1 MPVNPKSEQGQALRK
16 LFPLATMPAQQFKEL
31 CADCDVTEAAKGSFL
46 FNLGDA
52 TESFIY
58 LIRGTISLEADDF
71 IFETIKAGTVAAKF
85 ALAHQ
90 FPRKV
95 SARTLDNVSFIRLQ
109 LNVFDKTD
117 IDYNELE
124 NVYKVENDDNEADA
138 STDWLAAL
146 LQSPVFQRLP
156 AVNLQQVLMSL
167 EEVKFTKGEVIFQ
180 QGDVGDYC
188 FLIKKGRCSLSR
200 KASGRTKEITYLEL
214 SAGDTFG
221 EQEILTDEPRN
232 MTVTAI
238 SDMQA
243 SRIDAE
249 RFIQFIK
256 LPALKYID
264 YKDLEQEREQD
275 PELLVLDIRSA
286 EEYKKNHIDGSRNVP
301 FFSLRLSINELRQE
315 QVRIVVV
322 CADGR
327 LSDAAAFELI
337 KQGVNALVLS
347 GGMQSTARKAV
358 AAIAEDEQATQ
369 HSEEPEITDL
379 SSVEISLQEKNQI
392 LAAENERLNSELALF
407 KKQYRLLYKQ
417 TQKLKAALD
426 KLQAAK

>member
-1 MPVNPKSEQGQALRK
+1 M
-16 LFPLATMPAQQFKEL
+16 
-31 CADCDVTEAAKGSFL
+31 
-46 FNLGDA
+46 
-52 TESFIY
+52 
-58 LIRGTISLEADDF
+58 
-71 IFETIKAGTVAAKF
+71 
-85 ALAHQ
+85 
-90 FPRKV
+90 
-95 SARTLDNVSFIRLQ
+95 
-109 LNVFDKTD
+109 
-117 IDYNELE
+117 
-124 NVYKVENDDNEADA
+124 YKVENDDNEADA